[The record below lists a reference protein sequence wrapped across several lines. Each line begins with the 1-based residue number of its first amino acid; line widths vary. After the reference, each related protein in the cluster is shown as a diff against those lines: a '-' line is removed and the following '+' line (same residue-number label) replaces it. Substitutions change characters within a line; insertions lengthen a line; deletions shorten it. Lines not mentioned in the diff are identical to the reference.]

1 MALCSLRALAVKRVA
16 VNVRSLSTSATRG
29 AAGAGAVQLDPKLR
43 DELYP
48 KIGNRDIVGYGI
60 NGYPMYFDRVGM
72 PFPSIRF
79 RANTPDVLQL
89 REKEKGDWR
98 KLSLEEKKALYRAS
112 FRMTLAEV
120 SAPSG
125 EWKLVYGC
133 TFAVLGVC
141 ALFFWAMKYFI
152 SPPLPHTCTPE
163 WREASFKRSIDM
175 RQFPVSGYP
184 PEYDYENNKWKK

>member
-16 VNVRSLSTSATRG
+16 VNVRSLSANASKSA
-29 AAGAGAVQLDPKLR
+29 ASVVQIDPKLR

-48 KIGNRDIVGYGI
+48 KTGNRDIVGYGI

-98 KLSLEEKKALYRAS
+98 KLSLEEKKAVYRSS
-112 FRMTLAEV
+112 FRMTLSEV

-125 EWKLVYGC
+125 DWKLVLGC
-133 TFAVLGVC
+133 GFGVLGAC
-141 ALFFWAMKYFI
+141 ALFYWALKYYL
-152 SPPLPHTCTPE
+152 SPPLPMTCTPE
-163 WREASFKRSIDM
+163 WREASFKRAIDM
-175 RQFPVSGYP
+175 RQDPVTGYAAQ
-184 PEYDYENNKWKK
+184 YDYEKNKWKN